1 MALGA
6 LLNTPW
12 VLAFAL
18 CGLSRDTPLED
29 RGLLLSPEFITPL
42 IFTLSVANG
51 LGQAVQWVGQ
61 GKYLSDC
68 ATEGTKGFFFS
79 LFWAFYMA
87 SQIVGNLVAALSV
100 SQLKQQYLFVIM
112 ASISFVSFVCCL
124 FLKAPVPGKDMEPAE
139 SKLETISISSLPTA

>member
-1 MALGA
+1 MTAK
-6 LLNTPW
+6 
-12 VLAFAL
+12 
-18 CGLSRDTPLED
+18 
-29 RGLLLSPEFITPL
+29 I
-42 IFTLSVANG
+42 
-51 LGQAVQWVGQ
+51 
-61 GKYLSDC
+61 
-68 ATEGTKGFFFS
+68 KGFFFS

-124 FLKAPVPGKDMEPAE
+124 FLKAPVPGKDTEPAE